1 MRPGKRRA
9 AFSIAVFLVLI
20 AALGLSILVG
30 SVRTS
35 PADLADFLFS
45 KDQTFRT
52 IFLDLRLC
60 RALLAFMVGASLS
73 LSGAILQGY
82 FQNPMA
88 DPFIV
93 GVSSGASFGAVFSL
107 FLGLGAW
114 SVAGFSLQSLF
125 AFGGGFALVS
135 LVYLLSRTQ
144 AVFKVETLLLTG
156 IAAGAAASSLT
167 SFLLF
172 LRSDSFEQAVF
183 WLLGS
188 FALADWRQV
197 GMVAPYFALCLGVAQ
212 WLAKD
217 MNLLVLGDE
226 AAKSLGSP
234 VDRVRPTFL
243 AVSTLLAAVSVSVSG
258 VIGFVGLIV
267 PHWVRIIIGPDH
279 RFLFAL
285 SALTGGTFLVIC
297 DLLARI
303 ILSPTE
309 LPIGII
315 TALFGAPFFIYLL
328 HRRK

>member
-1 MRPGKRRA
+1 MRSGKKRA
-9 AFSIAVFLVLI
+9 AFSIALLLVL
-20 AALGLSILVG
+20 AAAVCLSMMIGAVH
-30 SVRTS
+30 TS
-35 PADLADFLFS
+35 PADLASFIFH
-45 KDQTFRT
+45 KDQTYRT
-52 IFLDLRLC
+52 IFFDLRLC
-60 RALLAFMVGASLS
+60 RALLTFLVGASLS

-88 DPFIV
+88 DPFVV
-93 GVSSGASFGAVFSL
+93 GVSSGASFGAVLCLSL
-107 FLGLGAW
+107 GFGAA
-114 SVAGFSLQSLF
+114 SAFGFSLQSLF
-125 AFGGGFALVS
+125 AFGVGFSLVS
-135 LVYLLSRTQ
+135 LVYLLSQTQ

-156 IAAGAAASSLT
+156 IAAGAVASSLT

-188 FALADWRQV
+188 FTLADWQQV
-197 GMVAPYFALCLGVAQ
+197 GMVAPCLALCLIIAQ

-226 AAKSLGSP
+226 AARSLGSP
-234 VDRVRPTFL
+234 VAGVRRTFL

-279 RFLFAL
+279 RYLFGL
-285 SALTGGTFLVIC
+285 SALTGGTFLVLC
-297 DLLARI
+297 DLLARTV
-303 ILSPTE
+303 LSPTE

-328 HRRK
+328 HRRR

>member
-1 MRPGKRRA
+1 MTPGRKRA
-9 AFSIAVFLVLI
+9 AFSIALLLILAASLVLSLMI
-20 AALGLSILVG
+20 GAVH
-30 SVRTS
+30 TS
-35 PADLADFLFS
+35 PANLWNFLFH

-52 IFLDLRLC
+52 IFFDLRLC
-60 RALLAFMVGASLS
+60 RALLAFLVGASLS

-88 DPFIV
+88 DPFVV
-93 GVSSGASFGAVFSL
+93 GVSSGASFGAVLSL
-107 FLGLGAW
+107 SLGLGAV
-114 SVAGFSLQSLF
+114 SAFGFSLQSLF
-125 AFGGGFALVS
+125 AFGVGFALVS
-135 LVYLLSRTQ
+135 LVYLLSQTQ

-156 IAAGAAASSLT
+156 IAAGAVASSLT

-188 FALADWRQV
+188 FTLADWRQV
-197 GMVAPYFALCLGVAQ
+197 GMVAPYLALCLLVAQ

-226 AAKSLGSP
+226 MAQTLGSP
-234 VDRVRPTFL
+234 VARVRRAFL

-279 RFLFAL
+279 RYLFGL
-285 SALTGGTFLVIC
+285 SALTGGTFLVLC
-297 DLLARI
+297 DLLARTV
-303 ILSPTE
+303 LSPTE

-328 HRRK
+328 HRRR